1 MDTKPIPG
9 LLFASMLVL
18 RYNGHKEKGALSMQ
32 EPEVSLL
39 IAMKYIQNGQTSSD
53 IAVSIDGAHIK
64 TSGTI
69 HFDITSFMHKNGY
82 VKCDGVSDRWQGTY
96 QNPNHTPK
104 IVVSAKSGV
113 GDVVIDLNDGKTL
126 YIESKKFKSGNSGE
140 YPAMREAIGQLM
152 TGCPDDPNV
161 IPVVAVPFSSKSV
174 ELAQTWRAN
183 ERIRRA
189 GIHFIFVGDDG
200 NIDFQ

>member
-39 IAMKYIQNGQTSSD
+39 IAMKYIQDGKTSSD

-82 VKCDGVSDRWQGTY
+82 VKCDGDSSRWQGTY
-96 QNPNHTPK
+96 QNPNYASR
-104 IVVSAKSGV
+104 IVVSARSGV
-113 GDVVIDLNDGKTL
+113 GDVVVDLTDGKAL
-126 YIESKKFKSGNSGE
+126 YIESKKFKNGNSGE

-152 TGCPDDPNV
+152 TSCPDDPHV
-161 IPVVAVPFSSKSV
+161 IPVVAVPMSAKSA
-174 ELAQTWRAN
+174 ELAQTWCAN
-183 ERIRRA
+183 ERIRKA
-189 GIHFIFVGDDG
+189 GIHFMLVRDDG
-200 NIDFQ
+200 SIDFK

>member
-1 MDTKPIPG
+1 
-9 LLFASMLVL
+9 
-18 RYNGHKEKGALSMQ
+18 MQ

-39 IAMKYIQNGQTSSD
+39 IAMKYIQDGKTSSD

-64 TSGTI
+64 TSNAI
-69 HFDITSFMHKNGY
+69 HFDITSFMNENGY
-82 VKCDGVSDRWQGTY
+82 VKCDSDSGRWQDTY
-96 QNPNHTPK
+96 RNPNYASK
-104 IVVSAKSGV
+104 IVVSSKSGV
-113 GDVVIDLNDGKTL
+113 GDVVINLTDGKTL

-161 IPVVAVPFSSKSV
+161 IPVVAVPLSSKSV

-189 GIHFIFVGDDG
+189 GIHFMLVGDDG

>member
-1 MDTKPIPG
+1 
-9 LLFASMLVL
+9 
-18 RYNGHKEKGALSMQ
+18 MQ

-39 IAMKYIQNGQTSSD
+39 IAMKYIQDGKTSSD

-64 TSGTI
+64 TSDTI
-69 HFDITSFMHKNGY
+69 HFDITSFMCKNGY
-82 VKCDGVSDRWQGTY
+82 IKYDGDSSRWQGTY
-96 QNPNHTPK
+96 RNPNYTFG
-104 IVVSAKSGV
+104 IIVSAKSGV
-113 GDVVIDLNDGKTL
+113 GDVVIDLTDGKTL
-126 YIESKKFKSGNSGE
+126 HIESKKFKSGNSGE
-140 YPAMREAIGQLM
+140 YPAMREAIGHLM

-161 IPVVAVPFSSKSV
+161 IPVVAVPLSSKSV

-189 GIHFIFVGDDG
+189 GIHFMLVGDDG

>member
-1 MDTKPIPG
+1 MDTKSIPG
-9 LLFASMLVL
+9 LLFASMLAL
-18 RYNGHKEKGALSMQ
+18 RYNGHKGKGALSMQ

-39 IAMKYIQNGQTSSD
+39 IAMKYIQDGKTSSD

-64 TSGTI
+64 TSNAI
-69 HFDITSFMHKNGY
+69 HFDITSFMNENGY
-82 VKCDGVSDRWQGTY
+82 VKCDSDSGRWQDTY
-96 QNPNHTPK
+96 RNPNYASK
-104 IVVSAKSGV
+104 IVVSSKSGV
-113 GDVVIDLNDGKTL
+113 GDVVINLTDGKTL

-161 IPVVAVPFSSKSV
+161 IPVVAVPLSSKSV

-189 GIHFIFVGDDG
+189 GIHFMLVGDDG